1 MEKNTPYQ
9 FSKRITNHKQR
20 QSLLSFIPFVH
31 LLFSFASNYVFFD
44 IPIVGNLVGYSLL
57 TDIFYLIVM
66 FNKRFCIYSKMAVV
80 ALFFLN
86 IFGLLGNIINYYEY
100 STLYDGVLITTLAG
114 AIVIKFIKD
123 NALTKHD
130 AVSDS

>member
-1 MEKNTPYQ
+1 
-9 FSKRITNHKQR
+9 
-20 QSLLSFIPFVH
+20 
-31 LLFSFASNYVFFD
+31 
-44 IPIVGNLVGYSLL
+44 
-57 TDIFYLIVM
+57 
-66 FNKRFCIYSKMAVV
+66 MAVI
-80 ALFFLN
+80 ALFLLN

-130 AVSDS
+130 AVSNS